1 MVSDR
6 PEVLLQIHLDCWVG
20 TGGGGVDEK
29 GGRVGHRLGGRQRGD
44 PQAGS

>member
-20 TGGGGVDEK
+20 TSGGGVDEK